1 MIHITNKQDCCGCSA
16 CVQRCPKHCI
26 HLTEDAE
33 GFLYP
38 IIDKKICI
46 NCGICENVCP
56 LLHPSKPIPVLK
68 TLAVKNVHEEERF
81 SSSSGGVFISIA
93 KTILQK
99 GGVVFGAVY
108 DEHWEVKHTYAETKK
123 NVKAMMGSKYLQS
136 RIENSYIETERFLKS
151 GREVLFTGTPCQIAG
166 LRKFLRKNY
175 PNLLTVDFLCHG
187 VPSPGVWRK
196 YLYETFSNL
205 HTNSSSSQNIIPAIT
220 SISFREKTHGWKN
233 FSIEFRGNSIPQTGR
248 NITLLSDIHR
258 ENPFMRGFLSDIYL
272 RPSCYNCRC
281 KNGVSQSDLTIADYW
296 GIDKLMPDFDDDKGI
311 GLVLIN
317 TSKGESYF
325 NLLNMEVRLSTLK
338 DAQQFNGGFKERI
351 RIHPKRD
358 FFFKQLSEGKSV
370 SKTVELCLHISI
382 YRKIYSKLKK
392 LSNNLKH
399 L

>member
-1 MIHITNKQDCCGCSA
+1 MINITNKQDCCGCSA

-26 HLTEDAE
+26 HLTEDTE

-56 LLHPSKPIPVLK
+56 LLHLSKPITVLK
-68 TLAVKNVHEEERF
+68 TLAVKNVNEEERF

-93 KTILQK
+93 KAILQK

-108 DEHWEVKHTYAETKK
+108 DEHWEVKHTHAETEK

-166 LRKFLRKNY
+166 LRYFLRKNY

-187 VPSPGVWRK
+187 VPSPGIWRK
-196 YLYETFSNL
+196 YLYEIFPNL
-205 HTNSSSSQNIIPAIT
+205 HTYSSSSLNITPTIT
-220 SISFREKTHGWKN
+220 SISFREKTHGWKSY
-233 FSIEFRGNSIPQTGR
+233 SIEFRGNPISQTGR
-248 NITLLSDIHR
+248 NIILLSEIHR

-338 DAQQFNGGFKERI
+338 DAQQFNGGFKENI
-351 RIHPKRD
+351 KMHPKRD

-370 SKTVELCLHISI
+370 SKTVEQCLHVPI
-382 YRKIYSKLKK
+382 YQKLINKLKK
-392 LSNNLKH
+392 IDKRKK
-399 L
+399 